1 MLKQEKTR
9 DADREEADVVIELGA
24 ASEVTLATG
33 NFSVEPNLEPRIWKD

>member
-1 MLKQEKTR
+1 MLKQDQTR
-9 DADREEADVVIELGA
+9 DTDREEADVLIDLGA